1 VIKPR
6 LFLCSG
12 AGIGKGD
19 SRAKG
24 REVVPLDAIGPDPS
38 VNVRIE
44 DVAKIFLQN
53 LPPRLADL
61 LEIASYIY
69 AADCATNRGVAW
81 SQDSVEAWGRDFHF
95 IIPVRDLGFW
105 NKPPVRGLLTQ
116 ILKFLSDDDY
126 FFSFCRLKRERPLQE
141 YMELG
146 GSTDWPFDGVER
158 VLMFSG
164 GLDSL
169 AGAVEMAKQGSKLVL
184 VSHRTVPTMSRRQR
198 LLFEEMKRI
207 YSIPMI
213 HIPVWINKATRF
225 GREHTQR
232 TRSFLYSAVGA
243 VVAESVK
250 ATGVRFFEN
259 GVVSL
264 NLPVADEVLRA
275 RASRTTHPQ
284 ALDMLGRFYS
294 LIMGQAFTIDNP
306 YLLNTKAEIVSRI
319 AENGGTSLICHTL
332 SCSHTFFK
340 TRNQPHCGACSQCI
354 DRRFAVLGAGLE
366 SYDPATDYEVD
377 VFSGPRKEGIERS
390 IAVDYVR
397 HGLELNRMPEE
408 AIAAKF
414 NLHLTRAVKS
424 MPNRS
429 AVAKQL
435 IEVHKRHGA
444 NVHRVLTEQIQKNA
458 ANLLDEKLEP
468 TSLLALVVGQQH
480 QEPVWS
486 RFAVRIGDLLANAVP
501 ISCQTNKPL
510 NEKHLQE
517 ICDGILK
524 GHDIDLVREFPFLR
538 WSSSLT
544 KPDWS
549 TGLRELWVEAKYVR
563 KKEDIGQITEA
574 IAADITKYGDNVKY
588 VLFVV
593 YDPSHAI
600 ADEGTFAQPIRSR
613 SNMFARMIR

>member
-1 VIKPR
+1 MIKPR

-12 AGIGKGD
+12 AGIGKRD
-19 SRAKG
+19 SRASG
-24 REVVPLDAIGPDPS
+24 REIVALDAIGPNPS

-53 LPPRLADL
+53 VSPRLADL
-61 LEIASYIY
+61 LEIASYVY
-69 AADCATNRGVAW
+69 AADCATHRGVAW
-81 SQDSVEAWGRDFHF
+81 SHESVEAWGRDFHF

-105 NKPPVRGLLTQ
+105 NRPAISGLLQQ
-116 ILKFLSDDDY
+116 ILGFLSDDKY
-126 FFSFCRLKRERPLQE
+126 VFSFCHPKKERSLQE
-141 YMELG
+141 YIELG
-146 GSTDWPFDGVER
+146 ASTDWPFYGVER

-169 AGAVEMAKQGSKLVL
+169 AGAVEMAKQESKLVL
-184 VSHRTVPTMSRRQR
+184 VSHRTVPTMSNRQK
-198 LLFEEMKRI
+198 LLFEEMKKT
-207 YSIPMI
+207 YQIPMI
-213 HIPVWINKATRF
+213 HIPVWINKVTRL

-250 ATGVRFFEN
+250 ASGVRFFEN
-259 GVVSL
+259 GIVSL

-275 RASRTTHPQ
+275 RASRTTHPH
-284 ALDMLGRFYS
+284 ALDMLGRLHS
-294 LIMGQAFTIDNP
+294 MIMGRTFTIDNP
-306 YLLNTKAEIVSRI
+306 YLLNTKTEIVSKI
-319 AENGGTSLICHTL
+319 AENGGTSLICHTR

-340 TRNQPHCGACSQCI
+340 TKTQPHCGACSQCI
-354 DRRFAVLGAGLE
+354 DRRFAVLGARLE

-408 AIAAKF
+408 EIAAKF
-414 NLHLTRAVKS
+414 NLELSRAVRTMS
-424 MPNRS
+424 NRS
-429 AVAKQL
+429 AGAQQF
-435 IEVHKRHGA
+435 IEVHKKHGA
-444 NVHRVLTEQIQKNA
+444 NVHRVLTEQIKQNA
-458 ANLLDEKLEP
+458 ANLLDEKLDP

-480 QEPVWS
+480 QEPVWN
-486 RFAVRIGDLLANAVP
+486 RFALRIGDLLATAIP
-501 ISCQTNKPL
+501 ISCQSNKPQ

-524 GHDIDLVREFPFLR
+524 GHDFDLVREFPFLR

-549 TGLRELWVEAKYVR
+549 TGLRDLWIEAKYIR

-593 YDPSHAI
+593 YDPSHAV
-600 ADEGTFAQPIRSR
+600 ADDGAFAQPIRSR
-613 SNMFARMIR
+613 TNMFAQMIR